1 MYLGCA
7 TYNTHVHGKYVD
19 STDSA
24 NKGKFPGWDT
34 NPLWVVSEMT
44 SDLGKKNLPPAV
56 ATPCIKA
63 PVKSSF
69 ILGGQCTPSTCPK
82 PG

>member
-7 TYNTHVHGKYVD
+7 TYNTRVHGKYVD

-24 NKGKFPGWDT
+24 NKGKFPGRDT

-44 SDLGKKNLPPAV
+44 SDLE
-56 ATPCIKA
+56 KA
-63 PVKSSF
+63 PVKSSC
-69 ILGGQCTPSTCPK
+69 ILGGQS
-82 PG
+82 

>member
-7 TYNTHVHGKYVD
+7 TYNTHVHGKYVG

-24 NKGKFPGWDT
+24 NKGKFPGRDT

-44 SDLGKKNLPPAV
+44 WKKKS
-56 ATPCIKA
+56 ATCCGDPLHQGTSQK
-63 PVKSSF
+63 
-69 ILGGQCTPSTCPK
+69 
-82 PG
+82 

>member
-7 TYNTHVHGKYVD
+7 TYNTHVHGKYVG

-24 NKGKFPGWDT
+24 NKGKFPGRDT

-44 SDLGKKNLPPAV
+44 SDLEKKKS
-56 ATPCIKA
+56 ATCCGDPLHQGTSQK
-63 PVKSSF
+63 
-69 ILGGQCTPSTCPK
+69 
-82 PG
+82 

>member
-7 TYNTHVHGKYVD
+7 TYNTHVHGKYVG

-24 NKGKFPGWDT
+24 NKGKFPGRDT

-44 SDLGKKNLPPAV
+44 SDLEKKICHL
-56 ATPCIKA
+56 
-63 PVKSSF
+63 
-69 ILGGQCTPSTCPK
+69 LW
-82 PG
+82 